1 MWYMQLSPN
10 IMICMYDSYGPER
23 LSDFPKVTQ
32 IVAGPVNLDFKTA
45 KPELFLLHSD
55 VSIYIS
61 KPHP

>member
-1 MWYMQLSPN
+1 MQLSPN
-10 IMICMYDSYGPER
+10 IMIFHVYMTDSYEPER

-32 IVAGPVNLDFKTA
+32 IVVGRVNLDFKTP

-61 KPHP
+61 KPQP